1 MWAWIYMRAQG
12 PSANHL
18 SATDW
23 PGGCRHRFR
32 HSRMF
37 SSSLLAIAM
46 VFEICKLSTAS
57 IQEFARCGTRH
68 RSKTEVLLLTAAQF
82 YLTC

>member
-1 MWAWIYMRAQG
+1 
-12 PSANHL
+12 
-18 SATDW
+18 
-23 PGGCRHRFR
+23 
-32 HSRMF
+32 MF